1 MPGLLVAT
9 RALGLKRKRNWLVVI
24 AAIAGSLC
32 SAQTTNQLAG
42 TIAIAVDATQVMHKV
57 LHADL
62 SYPVRPGPLTLYY
75 PKWLPADHSPDG
87 PIWNVAGLK
96 FFAAGKPLAWAQDS
110 ADMYAFHL
118 DVPAR
123 VDLVTAQLDF
133 LLSAPGPAIDFSAS
147 GTAKLFVLMWNQVML
162 YPAGLP
168 TNSITIEPKVTLP
181 TGWKFSTALP
191 IASVSGNSIN
201 FRPVELDLL
210 IDSPV
215 QSGEFMRVVQLTPDE
230 SPSHEIDI
238 AADSSSG
245 LDIPPDLIENCKRLT
260 REAHV
265 LFRSHHYR
273 EYHFLLTLSDHIMG
287 LGQEHHES
295 SDDRLPAGGLA
306 DPNRRLLAADL
317 FPHEFTHSWNGQY
330 RRPAGLATSDFQQPM
345 LGDLLWVYEGMTD
358 YLGLVLA
365 TRSGF
370 LTQPQAHDRLAAL
383 ASTLNRRAGRTWRSL
398 ENTSRAGQVLYFS
411 PPQWVSFRRGTDFYT
426 ESVLIWLE
434 ADVTIRKLTQGQRS
448 LDDFCA
454 AFLGGPEEMATIRT
468 YTFDDLVG
476 ALNAIAAYDW
486 RTFFRERL
494 DSTSPHAPLGGLTG
508 GGWQLTY
515 DERPNEV
522 IAAEQAA
529 EGDGDY
535 TSSLGLTVKSD
546 GTVQDAIPGM
556 PAFQSGISPYTR
568 IVAVNGQEFSL
579 DRLNRALAQSTLQ
592 TAPLV
597 LLTSNSGF
605 LENHEIAYQGG
616 LRYPHLIRN
625 QSETNS
631 LDQILSPRATRK

>member
-24 AAIAGSLC
+24 VAIAGSLC
-32 SAQTTNQLAG
+32 SAQTTNRLAG
-42 TIAIAVDATQVMHKV
+42 AISIAVDATQVMHKV
-57 LHADL
+57 LHAEL

-96 FFAAGKPLAWAQDS
+96 FLAAGKPLAWAQDS

-123 VDLVTAQLDF
+123 VNLVTAQLDF

-168 TNSITIEPKVTLP
+168 TNSITIEPRVTLP

-191 IASVSGNSIN
+191 IASVSGNSII
-201 FRPVELDLL
+201 FQPVELDLL

-370 LTQPQAHDRLAAL
+370 LTQPQAHDKLAAL
-383 ASTLNRRAGRTWRSL
+383 ASTLEHRAGRTWRSL

-434 ADVTIRKLTQGQRS
+434 ADVTIRRLTRGQRS

-454 AFLGGPEEMATIRT
+454 AFLGGPEEMPTIKT

-522 IAAEQAA
+522 IAAVQAV
-529 EGDGDY
+529 EGGGDF

-546 GTVQDAIPGM
+546 GTVQDANPDM
-556 PAFQSGISPYTR
+556 PAFQSGISPYPR

-579 DRLNRALAQSTLQ
+579 DRLNQALAQSTQQ

-597 LLTSNSGF
+597 LLMSNSGF

-625 QSETNS
+625 ESETNS